1 MPDFEEVAV
10 TLQSG
15 RDVQV
20 TAWNGSDAAQPM
32 VIVAPDSSVD
42 DWQEFVS
49 FLSPSYSPVLAD
61 VSSALDLLHLIWE
74 IGEPCAL
81 LSQGESATDWVSEL
95 AGIAPGAIS
104 SITICDGVIATE
116 RISEMQ
122 VVSTLILRG
131 RQGGRLTHESAVI
144 MQNAI
149 SHSTLIEPENCG
161 DFPAKDNPDAAASAV
176 NWFLAGSGKDDEEF
190 SNAEPI
196 DPKA

>member
-20 TAWNGSDAAQPM
+20 IAWNGSDAAQPM
-32 VIVAPDSSVD
+32 IIVAADSSVD
-42 DWQEFVS
+42 DWHEFVS
-49 FLSPSYSPVLAD
+49 FLSSSHSPIFAD

-74 IGEPCAL
+74 IGEPCAV
-81 LSQGESATDWVSEL
+81 LSQGENPAKWVSEL

-104 SITICDGVIATE
+104 SITICDGVIADE
-116 RISEMQ
+116 Q
-122 VVSTLILRG
+122 VGYTQSIATLILRG
-131 RQGGRLTHESAVI
+131 RQGSRLTHESAVV

-176 NWFLAGSGKDDEEF
+176 NWFLAGAGKGDDEF
-190 SNAEPI
+190 SDAEPI